1 VATVELHS
9 STTSQLFSF
18 PFRPPPLAGKPPVLA
33 ESLVHPRR
41 TAPILALRARR
52 SGPREATMANRQT
65 SLKGLRSVLGAALL
79 ALGLVILF
87 GNLDALEASVTRIL
101 GGPESS
107 GMEALAAVVLAT
119 SHAVQAYAFDHQ
131 GFLPVLEQILVSF
144 WPLILVV
151 IGATLLRNV
160 FGNRLSDYQA
170 GVAPEQVED
179 R

>member
-1 VATVELHS
+1 
-9 STTSQLFSF
+9 
-18 PFRPPPLAGKPPVLA
+18 
-33 ESLVHPRR
+33 
-41 TAPILALRARR
+41 
-52 SGPREATMANRQT
+52 MANRQAT
-65 SLKGLRSVLGAALL
+65 LKSLRSVLGATLL
-79 ALGLVILF
+79 ALGFVILF
-87 GNLDALEASVTRIL
+87 GNLDALEASASRIL
-101 GGPESS
+101 GGPDSG
-107 GMEALAAVVLAT
+107 GMEALPALVLAT

-131 GFLPVLEQILVSF
+131 GFLSVLEQILVSF